1 MTDANGL
8 TASGS
13 QKPDEGRESRRS
25 SSGKAKADAAA
36 AQPATAADMPVVEAA
51 STHIAATAAAQA
63 PPQPQPH
70 ATTAST
76 GAPTMATSTP
86 TRTPASPF
94 TGALGRGVDLYSGW
108 IDASVRANER
118 ATRLARVWFDESI
131 GFQEDLALSMK
142 RSFDDSRTALSG
154 DTPSTPAALF
164 STLNELGRQNYALWS
179 EAALKAQERMTRI
192 AKAAAGEMQQAQ
204 SELVSETEK
213 GLASFAKAAQPKG

>member
-1 MTDANGL
+1 
-8 TASGS
+8 
-13 QKPDEGRESRRS
+13 
-25 SSGKAKADAAA
+25 
-36 AQPATAADMPVVEAA
+36 
-51 STHIAATAAAQA
+51 
-63 PPQPQPH
+63 
-70 ATTAST
+70 
-76 GAPTMATSTP
+76 MATSTP